1 MSASSVAPQAA
12 AATANAAPAGLMAAR
27 AAQHGGAAGQSV
39 FAAVL
44 QELASD
50 AQSPA
55 PEGVK
60 SSKDNAPKS
69 GAAKDG
75 AARDKPDDPP
85 EAKTGQSADAAAAI
99 AALVAPQPD
108 AATSAAAVAALI
120 APRLA
125 ANASAAATASAAPAA
140 SPPLSNGMARAAA
153 APRSDIQANAP
164 TPGAAATQ
172 AWAARLQAQGQPA
185 AAAGALMPLM
195 PSDSTAQLALAAPP
209 SLAPPVVDVHVQRA
223 RTYLGVDGATQAAK
237 VDSVALASAGSDPAK
252 NAKPSPSAAALAA
265 PPAKANGGEQ
275 AGDSAMRREGS
286 NDARN
291 GAGDQNSREIPTAA
305 TSAPAVSD
313 PGLVSGAVAA
323 APVSLDQLPDL
334 IAQQAETMTAPAA
347 AANTSAPAASQ
358 NPVKEL
364 EVQLNPADLGSL
376 TVKMRLAN
384 GNLAV
389 VIETSKDSTAK
400 LIEGERDA
408 IAERLASVE
417 QPVASVVIQA
427 SDSVPNQGG
436 DNNGPGS
443 ATPQQGDAQS
453 SAANSSNGQ
462 AHSAPRDDRPAR
474 QANPAED
481 EASRR
486 ARSGDLFV

>member
-12 AATANAAPAGLMAAR
+12 ATTNAPPAGLMAAR
-27 AAQHGGAAGQSV
+27 AAHHGGAAGQSV

-50 AQSPA
+50 AQTPA

-60 SSKDNAPKS
+60 SGKDNAPKS

-75 AARDKPDDPP
+75 AAHDRPHDRP

-120 APRLA
+120 APPLPA
-125 ANASAAATASAAPAA
+125 KASAAATTNAAPAA
-140 SPPLSNGMARAAA
+140 SAPPSNGTANAA
-153 APRSDIQANAP
+153 APRGDVQASAP
-164 TPGAAATQ
+164 TPPASAAQ

-185 AAAGALMPLM
+185 AAAGALI
-195 PSDSTAQLALAAPP
+195 PSDSIAQLALATAPTI
-209 SLAPPVVDVHVQRA
+209 APPVVDVHVQRA

-237 VDSVALASAGSDPAK
+237 VDSAVLASAGPDAAK
-252 NAKPSPSAAALAA
+252 SAKPPPSTAAAPAA
-265 PPAKANGGEQ
+265 PPVKANGGEQ
-275 AGDSAMRREGS
+275 ASDGAMRREGS

-291 GAGDQNSREIPTAA
+291 GAGDQNSRELPTAV
-305 TSAPAVSD
+305 TSAPAANDV
-313 PGLVSGAVAA
+313 GLLNGAVAA

-334 IAQQAETMTAPAA
+334 IAKQAETMASPEAV
-347 AANTSAPAASQ
+347 ANASAPAASQ

-364 EVQLNPADLGSL
+364 EVRLNPADLGSL

-427 SDSVPNQGG
+427 SDNVPNQSG
-436 DNNGPGS
+436 DSNGSGS
-443 ATPQQGDAQS
+443 AAPQQGDAQS
-453 SAANSSNGQ
+453 SAANGSNGQ

-481 EASRR
+481 EAPRR

>member
-1 MSASSVAPQAA
+1 MSASSVAPHAA
-12 AATANAAPAGLMAAR
+12 AATANAPPAGLMAAR

-50 AQSPA
+50 AQTPA
-55 PEGVK
+55 PESGK
-60 SSKDNAPKS
+60 SGKDNAPKS

-75 AARDKPDDPP
+75 AAHDKPHDRP
-85 EAKTGQSADAAAAI
+85 EATGQSVDPAAAI

-108 AATSAAAVAALI
+108 AAAGAAAVAALI
-120 APRLA
+120 APPLP
-125 ANASAAATASAAPAA
+125 ANASAAATTSGAP
-140 SPPLSNGMARAAA
+140 AAA
-153 APRSDIQANAP
+153 APPSSNGTANAAAPRIDMQASAP
-164 TPGAAATQ
+164 TPPGSAAQ
-172 AWAARLQAQGQPA
+172 AWAARLQAQGQPT
-185 AAAGALMPLM
+185 AAAGAPM
-195 PSDSTAQLALAAPP
+195 PSDSTAQLALATAP

-223 RTYLGVDGATQAAK
+223 RTYLGVDGVTQTAK
-237 VDSVALASAGSDPAK
+237 IDSAALASAGPDAAK
-252 NAKPSPSAAALAA
+252 SVKPSLPTAAAPAA
-265 PPAKANGGEQ
+265 PLAKANGGEQ
-275 AGDSAMRREGS
+275 ASDGAMRREGS

-305 TSAPAVSD
+305 ASAPATSD
-313 PGLVSGAVAA
+313 AVLLNSAVAA
-323 APVSLDQLPDL
+323 APVGLDQLPDL
-334 IAQQAETMTAPAA
+334 IAKQAENMTAPAA
-347 AANTSAPAASQ
+347 AANASAPAASQ

-436 DNNGPGS
+436 DSNGSGS
-443 ATPQQGDAQS
+443 AAPQQGDAQS

-462 AHSAPRDDRPAR
+462 AHSAPRDDRPER
-474 QANPAED
+474 QPNPAED
-481 EASRR
+481 EAPRR